1 MFSVTEQNAVG
12 RAVREARLARGVT
25 LRSLAGS
32 LGVSPATMSAVE
44 HGRTPLTVERLHEI
58 ARLLDV
64 PANRLLAGV
73 AVPATLAA
81 PAAPGGWRDFST
93 VTMDPVLEAAARL
106 FVRQGFHATSVREV
120 AAEAGLSVAGV
131 YHHYPSKQALL
142 VAMLDVTM
150 GELLWRLEAARHD
163 GRTPAESFGLMVEAL
178 ALFHAVRGDLAF
190 LGASEMRGLTGSELE
205 RVVGLRNEVQYA
217 LDEQARTAIDAGDF
231 DCPDPHTACRAIATM
246 CTALP
251 GWFRL
256 GGALGPE
263 DVARD
268 YASYALAIMRGSA
281 RDVITDV
288 APAPRS

>member
-1 MFSVTEQNAVG
+1 M
-12 RAVREARLARGVT
+12 REARLARGVT
-25 LRSLAGS
+25 LRALAGS

-44 HGRTPLTVERLHEI
+44 HGHTPLTVERLREI

-73 AVPATLAA
+73 AVPGAVAA
-81 PAAPGGWRDFST
+81 IAPGGWRDFST

-131 YHHYPSKQALL
+131 YHHYASKQRLL

-150 GELLWRLEAARHD
+150 GELLWRLEAARHE
-163 GRTPAESFGLMVEAL
+163 GGTPAESFGLMVEAL

-217 LDEQARTAIDAGDF
+217 LDEQAQVGIDAGDF

-263 DVARD
+263 DVARS
-268 YASYALAIMRGSA
+268 YASYALAIMRAGSRGA
-281 RDVITDV
+281 SVD
-288 APAPRS
+288 